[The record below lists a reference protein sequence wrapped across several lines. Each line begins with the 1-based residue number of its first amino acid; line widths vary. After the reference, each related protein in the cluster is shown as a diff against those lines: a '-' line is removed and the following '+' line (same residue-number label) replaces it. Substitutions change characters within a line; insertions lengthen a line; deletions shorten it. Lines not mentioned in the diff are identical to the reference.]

1 MQLQIQT
8 HVVDRIGPV
17 VTRRPSIHYNSLR
30 KENQAVEKTASQW
43 KGIRTPGK
51 IGKEG

>member
-17 VTRRPSIHYNSLR
+17 VTRRPSIHYNSFR
-30 KENQAVEKTASQW
+30 KENQAVGNSASQW
-43 KGIRTPGK
+43 RRSRTQWK
-51 IGKEG
+51 I